1 MVEVTK
7 LKRTELEA
15 WKKSQMAEQGFICP
29 FCRGSLRGI
38 PLAKVAADHCHQNGR
53 VRGVLHMSCNRAEG
67 IILKALTTWGGLST
81 SKGRVQGLI
90 DLAEYWRENYTNP
103 KPLYYPTHKTAEEL
117 AAARLRKAK
126 LAAKKRAAVV
136 KSRSK

>member
-1 MVEVTK
+1 MIPK

-15 WKKSQMAEQGFICP
+15 WKKGQIVEQGYICP
-29 FCRGSLRGI
+29 ICRGSLRGI
-38 PLAKVAADHCHQNGR
+38 PMAKVAADHCHTTGR

-81 SKGRVQGLI
+81 PKGRVQSLK
-90 DLAEYWRENYTNP
+90 DLAHYWQDNMENP

-117 AAARLRKAK
+117 AAARLKRAK
-126 LAAKKRAAVV
+126 SAAKKRAESV
-136 KSRSK
+136 KLRSK